1 MPARETPTKVLQNSR
16 VSAGGREQVAFT
28 MRHSAPMNL
37 AGGVLKRG
45 RAWDEMGEEIQPPK
59 PNFPRSQA
67 LTQQTYSDHSVI

>member
-45 RAWDEMGEEIQPPK
+45 RAWDEMGGAI
-59 PNFPRSQA
+59 
-67 LTQQTYSDHSVI
+67 